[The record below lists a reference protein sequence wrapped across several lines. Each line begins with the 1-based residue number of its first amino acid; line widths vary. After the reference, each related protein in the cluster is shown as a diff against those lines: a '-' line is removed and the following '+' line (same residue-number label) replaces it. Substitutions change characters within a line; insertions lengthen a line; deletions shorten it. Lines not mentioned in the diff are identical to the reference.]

1 MPDVPQPVLAD
12 RFPNDGELKPKLH
25 QKLVQWIVGIAVAV
39 SAVGGLVAL
48 SNQFLLP
55 SCSEERTIATLKDI
69 FKQKHV
75 ALTNLGDFIAVTESS
90 SEKTCTA
97 HVEGSQETV
106 TINYRIF
113 REGWTPKVM
122 ITQVQ

>member
-12 RFPNDGELKPKLH
+12 RFPSEDVEPKPKLH
-25 QKLVQWIVGIAVAV
+25 QTLVQWIIGIAVAV
-39 SAVGGLVAL
+39 SAVGGLVKL

-69 FKQKHV
+69 FKQKDV
-75 ALTNLGDFIAVTESS
+75 EVTGLGDFAALTQSS

-97 HVEGSQETV
+97 QVEAPHAV

-113 REGWTPKVM
+113 WEGWTAKVM
-122 ITQVQ
+122 ITQVR